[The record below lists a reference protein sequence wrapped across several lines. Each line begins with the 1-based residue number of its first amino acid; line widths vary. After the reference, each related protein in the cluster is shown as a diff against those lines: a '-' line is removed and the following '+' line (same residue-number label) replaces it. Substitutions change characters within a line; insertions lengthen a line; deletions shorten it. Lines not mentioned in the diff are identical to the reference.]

1 MEELQFTE
9 VVVVSEQTPEIDRKG
24 YGGFK
29 RKKKKDSS
37 LVQC

>member
-24 YGGFK
+24 YSGFK
-29 RKKKKDSS
+29 RKKNKDSS
-37 LVQC
+37 LV

>member
-29 RKKKKDSS
+29 RKKNKDSS
-37 LVQC
+37 LV